1 MRPLSVLL
9 DRAAA
14 CATGTFSGLTA
25 GAECG
30 FNTAKSV
37 LTKYTAACQYVQP
50 DFTVVAKMCA
60 ALAPLHRPPSQQ
72 PRPRPS
78 PHAPSPRAR
87 PRVSLA
93 PKASALD
100 FTGSYYHK
108 VSGEMQVGADIT
120 KKASKSDVDLGFG
133 CLYKLDKTTTVKG
146 KARGLAPAPLAL
158 WPPPRSPRALPLT
171 HASHA
176 RTRRTPPP
184 SPCAL
189 PSHLSSALGRA
200 RGPKD

>member
-1 MRPLSVLL
+1 
-9 DRAAA
+9 
-14 CATGTFSGLTA
+14 
-25 GAECG
+25 
-30 FNTAKSV
+30 
-37 LTKYTAACQYVQP
+37 
-50 DFTVVAKMCA
+50 
-60 ALAPLHRPPSQQ
+60 
-72 PRPRPS
+72 
-78 PHAPSPRAR
+78 
-87 PRVSLA
+87 
-93 PKASALD
+93 
-100 FTGSYYHK
+100 
-108 VSGEMQVGADIT
+108 MQVGADIT